1 MALIR
6 SVDGRAPQDLPG
18 PWRLALTPPGACA
31 GPGDLDAVTDWIPA
45 AVPGTAAAA
54 LRAANRWSETAPTPI
69 HDRDVWYRTRLA
81 GPGRF
86 RLRFEG
92 LATLTE
98 VWLDG
103 VPILTG
109 RSMFEPYAV
118 EIDLAA
124 ESDLALCFRSLRAEL
139 DRPAKRGRWR
149 PRMITP
155 GSLRHVRTTAL
166 GFMPGWAPEIDHVGP
181 YRPITVETVRPG
193 VVSADLH
200 AILDGDTGRL
210 TARLTVEGRA
220 EAVTLR
226 CDGRETAL
234 AETAPGQFV
243 GELVLP
249 GITPWWPHTHGV
261 PNLHAVSVC
270 VDGATV
276 DLGRVGFRSLS
287 LTRPF
292 EGPDSSIVR
301 GDTVAGRG
309 AGPPSRAG
317 EGQGEGRDLSGEVAS
332 LTRLSA
338 KADLSRTGEGAG
350 RASQEPAC
358 EHRAPSE
365 TGLSLAVNG
374 VPVFCRGAVWTP
386 PDLVGLGSDG
396 TRTLLTLAREAGM
409 NMLRV
414 PGTTLYP
421 ATDFFDLCDELGI
434 LVWQDLMLANFDYPH
449 GDPEFSAA
457 LTREVAAF
465 LDRTQGAPSL
475 AILCGGSEVWQQA
488 AMLGAPRAIWADAF
502 CETTLPALVAAQR
515 PDIVVVPNSPSG
527 GALPFAPRGGCTHYF
542 GVGAYCRP
550 LDDARR
556 AEVGFASECLAFAN
570 PPEPG
575 TPGPAGPTDPAW
587 MAGIPRDRGAD
598 WDFETVRDHYV
609 GHLYGVDPAALR
621 AEDPE
626 RYLDL
631 GRAAVAEAMEATF
644 AEWRRPRSPTAG
656 GLVLMLRDLGPG
668 AGWGVIDWTQRPKS
682 AWYALKRA
690 FRPVQV
696 ILTDEGLDG
705 LHLHILNETADT
717 RALTVTLTFADRGGR
732 VAARA
737 ERTVVLEARAAL
749 TLTSAELLGRFY
761 DATDSY
767 RFGPRVHDL
776 AHACLI
782 DAGGSVVAE
791 AFHVPGPRPITPEA
805 IGLTAEPVTTEAGPA
820 LRIGA
825 ARFAFGVQI
834 LTPDARPADSGFHL
848 APGTSRLI
856 AFPDR
861 PRLPRGTV
869 RAINGTEC
877 VEFGHDV

>member
-6 SVDGRAPQDLPG
+6 SVDRRAPRDLPG
-18 PWRLALTPPGACA
+18 PWRLAVTPPGACA
-31 GPGDLDAVTDWIPA
+31 GPGDLDGVTDWIA
-45 AVPGTAAAA
+45 AEVPGTAASA
-54 LRAANRWSETAPTPI
+54 LRAAGRWSETAPTPI

-92 LATLTE
+92 LATLGE

-103 VPILTG
+103 VAILTT
-109 RSMFEPYAV
+109 RSMFEAHAV
-118 EIDLAA
+118 EVEVCA
-124 ESDLALCFRSLRAEL
+124 ESNLALCFRSLRAEL
-139 DRPAKRGRWR
+139 DRPSKRGRWR

-155 GSLRHVRTTAL
+155 GALRHVRTSAL
-166 GFMPGWAPEIDHVGP
+166 GFMPGWCPEIDHVGP
-181 YRPITVETVRPG
+181 YRPITIEPVGPG
-193 VVSADLH
+193 AISADLR
-200 AILDGDTGRL
+200 ASLDGETGRL
-210 TARLTVEGRA
+210 RAHVTVDGGA
-220 EAVTLR
+220 AAVTLQ
-226 CDGRETAL
+226 CDGRETTL
-234 AETAPGQFV
+234 AGIGPGQFA

-249 GITPWWPHTHGV
+249 GIAPWWPHSHGA
-261 PNLHAVSVC
+261 PNLHVVC
-270 VDGATV
+270 ARVDGV
-276 DLGRVGFRSLS
+276 CIDLGHVGFRSLS

-292 EGPDSSIVR
+292 
-301 GDTVAGRG
+301 
-309 AGPPSRAG
+309 
-317 EGQGEGRDLSGEVAS
+317 
-332 LTRLSA
+332 
-338 KADLSRTGEGAG
+338 
-350 RASQEPAC
+350 
-358 EHRAPSE
+358 SE
-365 TGLSLAVNG
+365 GLSLAVNG
-374 VPVFCRGAVWTP
+374 VPVFCRGALWTP
-386 PDLVGLGSDG
+386 PDLVGLGPDG

-421 ATDFFDLCDELGI
+421 ATDFFDLCDALGI

-449 GDPEFSAA
+449 DDPRFSAA
-457 LTREVAAF
+457 LTREVTAF
-465 LDRTQGAPSL
+465 LDRTQAAPSL
-475 AILCGGSEVWQQA
+475 CLLCGGSEVWQQA
-488 AMLGAPRAIWADAF
+488 AMLGAPRTVWADAF
-502 CETTLPALVAAQR
+502 CDTKLPALAAAQR

-527 GALPFAPRGGCTHYF
+527 GALPFSPRGGCTHYF

-570 PPEPG
+570 PPESG
-575 TPGPAGPTDPAW
+575 TPGPAGPADPGGA
-587 MAGIPRDRGAD
+587 AGIPRDRGAD

-621 AEDPE
+621 VEDPE

-631 GRAAVAEAMEATF
+631 GRAAVAEVMEATF

-696 ILTDEGLDG
+696 VLTDEGLDG
-705 LHLHILNETADT
+705 LHLHLLNETADA

-737 ERTVVLEARAAL
+737 DRAVVLEARAAL
-749 TLTSAELLGRFY
+749 TLTSADLLGRFF

-767 RFGPRVHDL
+767 RFGPRVHDV
-776 AHACLI
+776 AHACLTGADGAVI
-782 DAGGSVVAE
+782 AE
-791 AFHVPGPRPITPEA
+791 SFHFPGPRPISRDA

-820 LRIGA
+820 LRIATEG
-825 ARFAFGVQI
+825 FAFGVQVR
-834 LTPDARPADSGFHL
+834 TPGARPADSGFHL
-848 APGTSRLI
+848 APGTARLI

-861 PRLPRGTV
+861 PRLPRGV
-869 RAINGTEC
+869 VQAINGTEC
-877 VEFGHDV
+877 VEFGHDA